1 MDESLPRAEV
11 EPKLKQIEALQ
22 RCGTVWGQEMVR
34 NGNADGLMH
43 KKHVT
48 AVGM

>member
-1 MDESLPRAEV
+1 MDESLPKAEV

-22 RCGTVWGQEMVR
+22 SWGMGSGDGHD
-34 NGNADGLMH
+34 GNADGLMH